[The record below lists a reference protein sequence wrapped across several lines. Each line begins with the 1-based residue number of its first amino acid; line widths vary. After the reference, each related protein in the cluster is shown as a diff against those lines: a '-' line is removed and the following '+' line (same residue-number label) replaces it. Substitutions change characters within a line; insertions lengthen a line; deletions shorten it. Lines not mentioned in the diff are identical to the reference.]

1 MSDFRRPWW
10 LIVNQS
16 TRLVTTVRDESLPGQ
31 RTFVITGEP
40 VVQAVTWLTCGP
52 TAALGVI
59 AIITVVAIALNVQTQ
74 DALTRAMFIGFF
86 LGLPPLAWGL
96 TVLFANSKS
105 GKYLEAI
112 RHAEA
117 QSCTITLNQQDG
129 LFSYQTSQQSQKV
142 LIPYSQIN
150 RVHVTPAIGA
160 SDVTK
165 MNLSLETDDSTLVL
179 LPESLGTHNQKADL
193 AQEIDSTIQKYLK
206 KQDSRRQQ
214 VSPKTE

>member
-1 MSDFRRPWW
+1 MNDYRRPWW

-16 TRLVTTVRDESLPGQ
+16 ARLVTTVQDESMPGQ

-40 VVQAVTWLTCGP
+40 IVQAVTWLTCGP
-52 TAALGVI
+52 AAALGVI
-59 AIITVVAIALNVQTQ
+59 AMVTVVAIALNVQAQ

-96 TVLFANSKS
+96 TVLLANSKS
-105 GKYLEAI
+105 GKHLATI
-112 RHAEA
+112 RRAQA

-129 LFSYQTSQQSQKV
+129 LFSYRTSQQNREIV
-142 LIPYSQIN
+142 IPYSHIS

-165 MNLSLETDDSTLVL
+165 MNLTLETDDNSLVL
-179 LPESLGTHNQKADL
+179 LPEALGTHNQKADL
-193 AQEIDSTIQKYLK
+193 AQEIDSAIEKYRK
-206 KQDSRRQQ
+206 KQK
-214 VSPKTE
+214 SPSE